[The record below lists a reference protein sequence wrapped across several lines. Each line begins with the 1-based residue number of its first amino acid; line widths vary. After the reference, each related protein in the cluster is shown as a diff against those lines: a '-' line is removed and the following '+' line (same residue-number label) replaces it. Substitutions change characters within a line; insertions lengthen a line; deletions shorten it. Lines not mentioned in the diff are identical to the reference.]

1 MDQSINLATH
11 IFEFL
16 EDDYQFDY
24 HLKTTTTFGKPLSI
38 ITYYKDNT
46 TVKISIHHQSIFFN
60 LNLLLEKDNSF
71 TITSVTDKLLYQS
84 ATLNEDEFKT
94 AKDKLIKLL

>member
-1 MDQSINLATH
+1 MQPLIDLATH

-24 HLKTTTTFGKPLSI
+24 HLKTTTTFGKPLSV

-46 TVKISIHHQSIFFN
+46 TIKISIHHQSKFFN
-60 LNLLLEKDNSF
+60 LNLLQEKDNSF

-84 ATLNEDEFKT
+84 DGLSEDEFKT
-94 AKDKLIKLL
+94 AKDKVTKLL